1 MNEQKAAPN
10 DPQVL
15 LRTKDFLVSRTQK
28 TLNAP
33 PFLALAIE
41 LGHLPDTR
49 IALQALVKTGFT
61 PQKLLQKFPNVTAW
75 AICASLLENY
85 GQGTQEIWPLIG
97 RLFGKDPS
105 LAARTEIVDSFKS
118 VCRKIGLVTDG
129 FDRNV
134 DVFLIHVGVARGQ
147 LGHVAKAFLQQE
159 AANGLPSSDDV
170 VQLNRWEDDAVLTF
184 LPVGVHVPE
193 RPILHDETAWMAAL
207 FLKWRA
213 DPSDLKKQSTFAAE
227 FADTLE
233 RIEKDVGSTTLLA
246 SQPSPRL
253 IWLDGR
259 PQLQVPAGAGRLQI
273 NIGSQ
278 PLRLKRGQTWPL
290 PNPLPT
296 ALTWI
301 ADGEQRH
308 LPLYDASF
316 VIFEPEDG
324 RLLVPRK
331 GTNEWIVQTS
341 VALVTST
348 REFTVDGVPADL
360 FGPDLY
366 VAQVN
371 LRKNPAELRSSNHNV
386 LLRGSKRT
394 RISIEG
400 RPIAV
405 QSGRAG
411 SLWSGDAAIVLEAA
425 LYTDRRVTIQVECGD
440 QSERVLCQLDENDIG
455 RLSVANILKSLGLDQ
470 TGDPIRI
477 VLTMLREADGQ
488 LIETRIRRE
497 IIVWPTY
504 AGLDG
509 VTFLCAN
516 PPSNFVEASSK
527 YVLHDA
533 SGNLCLDRRGGYDK
547 ALMGFE
553 IGSETRQFLVDWP
566 DISMVLERTNGTRE
580 PLMLGSAI
588 ILGPDDWH
596 SSLVV
601 RSPDRRATLTI
612 AGRQLERP
620 FANTGS
626 WAIPLRQLHQTH
638 DNQIFLLNGA
648 ARTLLARIETV
659 AAPNELVVNHRADGV
674 TARISAPFSIGGLL
688 LVAEDE
694 DGEVVSSEFSYDH
707 FPTDMSAETIATAK
721 KTADDSV
728 TILLKNSRSSE
739 KLRLFDI
746 SLREVGRRTWTRLS
760 TNRGDRITL
769 AVPASEPADPSVDA
783 MARID
788 AWMSQCFAAE
798 CWDGG
803 LNRLLT
809 SRWAEVVRAIDH
821 QAGGRAAVLSLAHAE
836 EGDFNW
842 LPMKHLVE
850 IVPELHSSEAF
861 EYSALKAIDSQIGRA
876 LSGLSSI
883 GRGQIRQNPSID
895 PRAFL
900 GFKNARSADRLGE
913 ELSGFSALR
922 LISVLQML
930 GVSRAFWDGRIVL
943 GPEHRQAA
951 MSGLIE
957 RCEDFRLFS
966 EDAAE
971 GPMSLRSARLNKL
984 MQGVIKDGPSIPKGP
999 EHDEQDYLL
1008 WIDQTLMAYAKA
1020 ARRRKVADFFDTAAQ
1035 ATGFSMAETKRLF
1048 GELLRLGP
1056 ELLTFHLLCQELEK
1070 LRS

>member
-1 MNEQKAAPN
+1 MSEQKAVPT

-28 TLNAP
+28 TLSAP

-41 LGHLPDTR
+41 LSHLPDTR
-49 IALQALVKTGFT
+49 SALQALVKTGFT

-75 AICASLLENY
+75 SICASLLENY

-97 RLFGKDPS
+97 RLFGKNPS
-105 LAARTEIVDSFKS
+105 LAARTEIVESFKS

-184 LPVGVHVPE
+184 LPAGVHVPE

-213 DPSDLKKQSTFAAE
+213 NPSDLRKQSTFATE

-233 RIEKDVGSTTLLA
+233 KIEKDVGSTTLLA

-259 PQLQVPAGAGRLQI
+259 PQMQVPAGAGRLQI
-273 NIGSQ
+273 SIGSQ

-290 PNPLPT
+290 PNPLPSE
-296 ALTWI
+296 LIWI
-301 ADGEQRH
+301 ADGENRH
-308 LPLYDASF
+308 LPLYDAAF

-324 RLLVPRK
+324 RQLVPRK

-348 REFTVDGVPADL
+348 LEFTVDGTPADL

-371 LRKNPAELRSSNHNV
+371 LRKNPAELRSSNQNV
-386 LLRGSKRT
+386 ILCGSKRT

-405 QSGRAG
+405 QSGRVG
-411 SLWSGDAAIVLEAA
+411 SLWSADADIVLETA
-425 LYTDRRVTIQVECGD
+425 LYTDRLVTLKAECAGR
-440 QSERVLCQLDENDIG
+440 SELVRCELDDSDTG
-455 RLSVANILKSLGLDQ
+455 RLSVANILESLGLDQ

-477 VLTMLREADGQ
+477 VLTMLRDADGQ
-488 LIETRIRRE
+488 FIETRIRRE
-497 IIVWPTY
+497 IFVWPTY
-504 AGLDG
+504 TGLDG
-509 VTFLCAN
+509 VTFLCAR
-516 PPSNFVEASSK
+516 PPSNFVEPSSK
-527 YVLHDA
+527 HILYDE

-547 ALMGFE
+547 ALLGFE
-553 IGSETRQFLVDWP
+553 IDADTRQFLVDWP
-566 DISMVLERTNGTRE
+566 EISMVLERTNGTRE

-588 ILGPDDWH
+588 ILGLDDWH

-638 DNQIFLLNGA
+638 DNQIYLLNGA

-659 AAPNELVVNHRADGV
+659 AAPNELVVSHRADGV
-674 TARISAPFSIGGLL
+674 TARISAPFSIGGAL

-694 DGEVVSSEFSYDH
+694 DGEIVSSEFSYDH
-707 FPTDMSAETIATAK
+707 FPTDMSADPKVSAK
-721 KTADDSV
+721 KSTDDSI

-739 KLRLFDI
+739 KLQLFDI

-783 MARID
+783 MTRVD

-821 QAGGRAAVLSLAHAE
+821 QAGGRAAILKLAHAE
-836 EGDFNW
+836 QEDYNW
-842 LPMKHLVE
+842 LPMKHVVE
-850 IVPELHSSEAF
+850 IVPDLHSAAAF
-861 EYSALKAIDSQIGRA
+861 EYSALGSVDSQIGRA
-876 LSGLSSI
+876 LSVMGSI
-883 GRGQIRQNPSID
+883 GRGQIRANSSID

-922 LISVLQML
+922 LISVLQIL
-930 GVSRAFWDGRIVL
+930 GVSRAFWDGRTVL

-951 MSGLIE
+951 MTGLIE

-966 EDAAE
+966 EEAAE

-984 MQGVIKDGPSIPKGP
+984 MQGVIKNGLTIPKGP

-1008 WIDQTLMAYAKA
+1008 WIDQTLMAYAEA
-1020 ARRRKVADFFDTAAQ
+1020 ARCRKVPDFFDTVAQ
-1035 ATGFSMAETKRLF
+1035 ATAFSLAETKRLF
-1048 GELLRLGP
+1048 GELLRLAP
-1056 ELLTFHLLCQELEK
+1056 ELLTFHLLCQELER

>member
-1 MNEQKAAPN
+1 MSEQKAAPI

-49 IALQALVKTGFT
+49 SALQALVKTGYT

-85 GQGTQEIWPLIG
+85 GQGNQEIWPLIG

-207 FLKWRA
+207 FLKWRTNPA
-213 DPSDLKKQSTFAAE
+213 ELREQSTFAAE

-233 RIEKDVGSTTLLA
+233 RMEKDVGSTTLLA

-253 IWLDGR
+253 IWVDGR

-278 PLRLKRGQTWPL
+278 SLRLKRGQVWPL
-290 PNPLPT
+290 PNPLPS

-324 RLLVPRK
+324 RQLVPRK

-341 VALVTST
+341 VALVTSA
-348 REFTVDGVPADL
+348 REFTVDGTAADL

-371 LRKNPAELRSSNHNV
+371 LRKNPAELRSSSQNV
-386 LLRGSKRT
+386 VLRGSKRT

-411 SLWSGDAAIVLEAA
+411 SLWSADAEIVLEAA
-425 LYTDRRVTIQVECGD
+425 LYTDRIVTLKAECAD
-440 QSERVLCQLDENDIG
+440 RSERVRCELDDSDIG
-455 RLSVANILKSLGLDQ
+455 RLSVANILESLDLDQ

-477 VLTMLREADGQ
+477 VLTMLRDADGQ
-488 LIETRIRRE
+488 FIETRIRRE
-497 IIVWPTY
+497 IFVWPTCT
-504 AGLDG
+504 GLDG
-509 VTFLCAN
+509 VTFLCAR
-516 PPSNFVEASSK
+516 PPSNFVEPSSK
-527 YVLHDA
+527 HILYDE

-547 ALMGFE
+547 ALIGFE
-553 IGSETRQFLVDWP
+553 IDSDTRQFLVDWP
-566 DISMVLERTNGTRE
+566 EISMVLERTNGTRE

-588 ILGPDDWH
+588 ILGADDWH

-612 AGRQLERP
+612 AGRTLERP

-638 DNQIFLLNGA
+638 DNLIYLLNGA

-659 AAPNELVVNHRADGV
+659 AAPNEIVVNHRADGV
-674 TARISAPFSIGGLL
+674 TARISAPFSIGGALL
-688 LVAEDE
+688 IAEDE

-707 FPTDMSAETIATAK
+707 FPTDISSDPKVSAK
-721 KTADDSV
+721 KSADDNI

-769 AVPASEPADPSVDA
+769 AVPASEPDDPSVDA
-783 MARID
+783 MTRVD

-821 QAGGRAAVLSLAHAE
+821 QAGGRAAILKLAHTE
-836 EGDFNW
+836 EEDYNW
-842 LPMKHLVE
+842 LPMKHVVE
-850 IVPELHSSEAF
+850 IVPDLHSAEAF
-861 EYSALKAIDSQIGRA
+861 EYSALGAVDSQIGRA
-876 LSGLSSI
+876 LSVMSSI
-883 GRGQIRQNPSID
+883 GRGQIRANSSID

-913 ELSGFSALR
+913 ELSGFSTLR

-930 GVSRAFWDGRIVL
+930 GVSRAFWDGRTVL

-951 MSGLIE
+951 MTGLIE

-966 EDAAE
+966 EEAAE
-971 GPMSLRSARLNKL
+971 GPMSLRSARLNQL
-984 MQGVIKDGPSIPKGP
+984 MQGVIKNGLTIPKGP

-1008 WIDQTLMAYAKA
+1008 WIDQTLMAYAEA
-1020 ARRRKVADFFDTAAQ
+1020 ARRRKVPELFDTIAQ
-1035 ATGFSMAETKRLF
+1035 ATGFSPAETKRLF
-1048 GELLRLGP
+1048 GELLRLAP
-1056 ELLTFHLLCQELEK
+1056 ELLTFHLLCQELER

>member
-1 MNEQKAAPN
+1 MNEQKTPATE
-10 DPQVL
+10 PQVL

-41 LGHLPDTR
+41 LSHLPKTR

-75 AICASLLENY
+75 AICASLLEDY
-85 GQGTQEIWPLIG
+85 GQGKQEIWPLIG

-105 LAARTEIVDSFKS
+105 LLARTEIVASFKS

-184 LPVGVHVPE
+184 LPVGVNVPE

-207 FLKWRA
+207 YLKWRVN
-213 DPSDLKKQSTFAAE
+213 PTELREQSTFTAE
-227 FADTLE
+227 FVDTLE
-233 RIEKDVGSTTLLA
+233 KIEKDVGRSNLLA

-259 PQLQVPAGAGRLQI
+259 PQLQVPAGAGRLQV
-273 NIGSQ
+273 NIGEQ
-278 PLRLKRGQTWPL
+278 TLRLKRGQTWPL

-296 ALTWI
+296 EITWLT
-301 ADGEQRH
+301 DGEYRH
-308 LPLYDASF
+308 LPLYNASF

-324 RLLVPRK
+324 RQLVPRK

-341 VALVTST
+341 VATVTST
-348 REFTVDGVPADL
+348 QEFTVDGVPANL

-366 VAQVN
+366 VAQVS
-371 LRKNPAELRSSNHNV
+371 LRENPAELQSPNQSV

-400 RPIAV
+400 HPIAV

-411 SLWSGDAAIVLEAA
+411 RLWSGDAYIVLEAA
-425 LYTDRRVTIQVECGD
+425 LYTDRLVTLKVDCGNQSARVH
-440 QSERVLCQLDENDIG
+440 CQLDENNIG
-455 RLSVANILKSLGLDQ
+455 RLSVANILKSLGLNQ
-470 TGDPIRI
+470 TSDPIRI

-497 IIVWPTY
+497 IFVWPTY

-527 YVLHDA
+527 YVLHDG
-533 SGNLCLDRRGGYDK
+533 SGNLCLDRRGGYSK
-547 ALMGFE
+547 ALICFE
-553 IGSETRQFLVDWP
+553 IDSETRQFLVDWP
-566 DISMVLERTNGTRE
+566 DIFMVLEKTNGTQE

-588 ILGPDDWH
+588 ILGPDDWN

-612 AGRQLERP
+612 AGRALERP

-626 WAIPLRQLHQTH
+626 WAIPLRQLHEAH
-638 DNQIFLLNGA
+638 DNHIYLLNGA

-659 AAPNELVVNHRADGV
+659 AAPKELTINHRADGV
-674 TARISAPFSIGGLL
+674 TARICAPFSIGGVL

-694 DGEVVSSEFSYDH
+694 DGGVVSSEFSYDH
-707 FPTDMSAETIATAK
+707 FPIDMPAEPKISVKKSAK
-721 KTADDSV
+721 DSV

-769 AVPASEPADPSVDA
+769 AVPASEPSDPSVDA
-783 MARID
+783 MTRVD

-821 QAGGRAAVLSLAHAE
+821 HAGGRAAILSLAHAE
-836 EGDFNW
+836 EGGFNW
-842 LPMKHLVE
+842 LPMKHVVE
-850 IVPELHSSEAF
+850 IVPELHSAEAF
-861 EYSALKAIDSQIGRA
+861 EYSSLKAIDSQIGRA
-876 LSGLSSI
+876 LSVLSSI

-895 PRAFL
+895 TRAFL
-900 GFKNARSADRLGE
+900 GFENARSADRLGK
-913 ELSGFSALR
+913 ELSGFSTLR
-922 LISVLQML
+922 LIGVLQML

-951 MSGLIE
+951 MTGLIE
-957 RCEDFRLFS
+957 RCEDFRLFTG
-966 EDAAE
+966 DAAE
-971 GPMSLRSARLNKL
+971 GPMSLRSARLNQL
-984 MQGVIKDGPSIPKGP
+984 MQGVIKSSPSIPKGP
-999 EHDEQDYLL
+999 EHNEQDYLL
-1008 WIDQTLMAYAKA
+1008 WIDQTLMAYARA
-1020 ARRRKVADFFDTAAQ
+1020 ARRRKVHEFYDMVAQ
-1035 ATGFSMAETKRLF
+1035 ATGFSLAETKRLF
-1048 GELLRLGP
+1048 GELLRLAP
-1056 ELLTFHLLCQELEK
+1056 ELLAFHLLCQELER

>member
-1 MNEQKAAPN
+1 MSEQKAAPI

-49 IALQALVKTGFT
+49 SALQALVKTGFT

-85 GQGTQEIWPLIG
+85 GKGTQEIWPLIG

-105 LAARTEIVDSFKS
+105 LPARTEIVASFKS

-207 FLKWRA
+207 FLKWRVN
-213 DPSDLKKQSTFAAE
+213 PTELREQSTFAAE

-233 RIEKDVGSTTLLA
+233 KIEKDVGSTSLLA

-259 PQLQVPAGAGRLQI
+259 PQLQVPAGAGRLQV

-278 PLRLKRGQTWPL
+278 TLRLRRGQTWPL
-290 PNPLPT
+290 LNPIPPDLI
-296 ALTWI
+296 WV
-301 ADGEQRH
+301 ADGESRH
-308 LPLYDASF
+308 LPLYNAAF

-324 RLLVPRK
+324 RQLVPRK

-341 VALVTST
+341 VATVTST

-360 FGPDLY
+360 FGPNLY
-366 VAQVN
+366 VAQVS
-371 LRKNPAELRSSNHNV
+371 LRENPAELRSPNQSV

-411 SLWSGDAAIVLEAA
+411 SLWSGDADIVLEAA
-425 LYTDRRVTIQVECGD
+425 LYTDRRVTIKVECGD
-440 QSERVLCQLDENDIG
+440 QSERVHCQLDENDIG

-497 IIVWPTY
+497 IFVWPTY

-547 ALMGFE
+547 ALIGFE
-553 IGSETRQFLVDWP
+553 IDSETRQFLVDWP
-566 DISMVLERTNGTRE
+566 EISMVLERTNGTRE

-588 ILGPDDWH
+588 ILGPDDWN

-612 AGRQLERP
+612 AGRALERP

-626 WAIPLRQLHQTH
+626 WAIPLRQLHQAH
-638 DNQIFLLNGA
+638 DNHIYLLNGA

-659 AAPNELVVNHRADGV
+659 AAPKELTINHRADGV
-674 TARISAPFSIGGLL
+674 TARICAPFSIGGVL

-707 FPTDMSAETIATAK
+707 FPTDMHAEPKISAK
-721 KTADDSV
+721 KSADDSV
-728 TILLKNSRSSE
+728 TILLKNSRSSK

-769 AVPASEPADPSVDA
+769 AVPASEPSDPSVDA
-783 MARID
+783 MTRVD

-821 QAGGRAAVLSLAHAE
+821 HAGGRAAVLSLAHAE

-842 LPMKHLVE
+842 LPMKHVVE
-850 IVPELHSSEAF
+850 IVPELHSAEAF
-861 EYSALKAIDSQIGRA
+861 EYSSLKAIDSQIGRA
-876 LSGLSSI
+876 LSVLSSI

-895 PRAFL
+895 TRAFL
-900 GFKNARSADRLGE
+900 GFKNTRSADRLGE
-913 ELSGFSALR
+913 ELSGFSTLR

-930 GVSRAFWDGRIVL
+930 GVSRAFWDGRTVL

-951 MSGLIE
+951 MTGLIE
-957 RCEDFRLFS
+957 RCEDFQLFTG
-966 EDAAE
+966 DAAE
-971 GPMSLRSARLNKL
+971 GPMSLRSARLNQL
-984 MQGVIKDGPSIPKGP
+984 MQGVIKNSTSIPKGP

-1008 WIDQTLMAYAKA
+1008 WIDQTLMAYARA
-1020 ARRRKVADFFDTAAQ
+1020 ARRRKVPEFFDTVAQ
-1035 ATGFSMAETKRLF
+1035 ATGFSLAETKRLF
-1048 GELLRLGP
+1048 GELLRLAP
-1056 ELLTFHLLCQELEK
+1056 ELLTFHLLCQELER
-1070 LRS
+1070 LRT